1 MAVKIL
7 MGKTNIPSVFNWIPD
22 FNEMATSCDVPGPV
36 STVDDFRFVLV
47 ACFVDARRAKARSVY
62 HKYTVTGNSEA
73 RFGDIKAVSF
83 RKRLMEY
90 SVPVCTYNH
99 SCVIIEIYYS

>member
-36 STVDDFRFVLV
+36 STVDDFRFV
-47 ACFVDARRAKARSVY
+47 DARRAKARSVY
-62 HKYTVTGNSEA
+62 HKYTVTGNSET

-90 SVPVCTYNH
+90 SSPVCTYNH
-99 SCVIIEIYYS
+99 SCVIVSLL